1 MLQQLFKFTIVLL
14 AVAGISYGLHIYLY
28 TYLYPEKSLDMV
40 NFAYKFNVGITM
52 LFTSTIILA
61 SERLKEVLGFIY
73 LAGGFIKLAIFIY
86 LIKTLGF
93 EINKSVF
100 LHFFFPY
107 VLCVVVEIIF
117 VIKIL
122 NNANFSKDK

>member
-1 MLQQLFKFTIVLL
+1 MLQQLLKFIIVLL
-14 AVAGISYGLHIYLY
+14 AVAGIGYGLHIYLY
-28 TYLYPEKSLDMV
+28 TYLYPERTLDMI
-40 NFAYKFNVGITM
+40 NFAYKFNVGITL

-61 SERLKEVLGFIY
+61 SQHLKEVLGFIY
-73 LAGGFIKLAIFIY
+73 LAGGFIKLAIFIC

-93 EINKSVF
+93 QINKTVF